1 LHACCFGSEF
11 VMAANV
17 VTTVVTMPYLV
28 KCRSVTGWPLR
39 AAMPSTTTSVLAAT
53 GRAAAA
59 EFCAKGEGPL

>member
-1 LHACCFGSEF
+1 
-11 VMAANV
+11 MAANV

-53 GRAAAA
+53 AVLLPT